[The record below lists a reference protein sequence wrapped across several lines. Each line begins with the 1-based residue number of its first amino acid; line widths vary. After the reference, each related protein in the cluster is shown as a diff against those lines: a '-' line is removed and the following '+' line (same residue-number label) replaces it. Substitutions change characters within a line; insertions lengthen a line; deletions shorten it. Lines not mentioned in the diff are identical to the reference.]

1 MAQEQR
7 YYDVQT
13 TASILGLTPA
23 EVNQLREQNR
33 LRGFRDGATWK
44 FRVEDVHQL
53 RRQLET
59 ERKQAG
65 APEPEVEEVLA
76 LEPEQPPADL
86 SGSGSVLGLETGRSP
101 GDTDLTLKPPAKEK
115 EELELIDAEPGEL
128 HAPPPLSAAEEE
140 IIPLAE
146 PEFTLSDDSV
156 AVLSGPAPAE
166 GRKSESIV
174 EEVPLAGPPSGGSDV
189 KIGHDSGISLLAP
202 HDSGLSLE
210 EEEIS
215 LAPSEDE
222 ISLGE
227 DQLLTV
233 AADEVSASEAV
244 RPDLEFQLTP
254 GEDEYGLEDS
264 ESASQVIALAP
275 EGISSEAPTLVAE
288 EGLGPVFD
296 ELGGPAVTP
305 VAEMAAG
312 PAPAAVAE
320 LPRAV
325 PAALPEAPFGT
336 LAMVLLTATL
346 LVLVLA
352 GVMVSDLVRNMWS
365 WHGPIPLNSS
375 IMDFLAGLFG

>member
-53 RRQLET
+53 RKELEAQRRQ
-59 ERKQAG
+59 A
-65 APEPEVEEVLA
+65 AIPEPQVEEVLA
-76 LEPEQPPADL
+76 LEPEKSPGDL

-101 GDTDLTLKPPAKEK
+101 GDTDLTLKPAEE
-115 EELELIDAEPGEL
+115 EELQLIDAEPGEV
-128 HAPPPLSAAEEE
+128 HAPPPLSQVEEDV
-140 IIPLAE
+140 IPLAE

-156 AVLSGPAPAE
+156 AFVSSAAPPEGQKAE
-166 GRKSESIV
+166 SKV
-174 EEVPLAGPPSGGSDV
+174 EEEEIALAPSGGSDV
-189 KIGHDSGISLLAP
+189 KIGHDSGISLVAP

-210 EEEIS
+210 EEEIG
-215 LAPSEDE
+215 LAPLEEE

-233 AADEVSASEAV
+233 AADEASTGQVV
-244 RPDLEFQLTP
+244 RPDVEFQLTP
-254 GEDEYGLEDS
+254 AEDEYGLEDS

-275 EGISSEAPTLVAE
+275 EGVSSEAPTLVAE

-296 ELGGPAVTP
+296 EFGGPAVTP
-305 VAEMAAG
+305 VTEMAPG

-320 LPRAV
+320 LPRVA

-346 LVLVLA
+346 VVLVLA
-352 GVMVSDLVRNMWS
+352 GIMVTDLVRNMWS
-365 WHGPIPLNSS
+365 WSGPIPLNSS
-375 IMDFLAGLFG
+375 LMDFLAGLFG

>member
-53 RRQLET
+53 RRELEAQ
-59 ERKQAG
+59 RRQA
-65 APEPEVEEVLA
+65 ATAEPQVEEVLA
-76 LEPEQPPADL
+76 LEPERSPGDL
-86 SGSGSVLGLETGRSP
+86 SGSGSVLGAEAGRSP
-101 GDTDLTLKPPAKEK
+101 GDTDLTLKPAEE
-115 EELELIDAEPGEL
+115 EELQLIDAEPGQV
-128 HAPPPLSAAEEE
+128 HAPPPLSQVDQDV
-140 IIPLAE
+140 IPLAE

-156 AVLSGPAPAE
+156 AFLSGAAPAE
-166 GRKSESIV
+166 GQKAESKV
-174 EEVPLAGPPSGGSDV
+174 GEEEIALAPSGGSDV
-189 KIGHDSGISLLAP
+189 KIGHDSGISLVAP

-210 EEEIS
+210 EEEIG
-215 LAPSEDE
+215 LAPLEEE

-233 AADEVSASEAV
+233 AADEASTSQAV
-244 RPDLEFQLTP
+244 RPDVEFRLAP
-254 GEDEYGLEDS
+254 AEDEYGLEDS

-296 ELGGPAVTP
+296 EFGGPAVTP
-305 VAEMAAG
+305 VTEMAPG

-320 LPRAV
+320 LPRVA

-336 LAMVLLTATL
+336 LAMVLLTAAL
-346 LVLVLA
+346 VVLVLA
-352 GVMVSDLVRNMWS
+352 GIMVTDLVRNMWS
-365 WHGPIPLNSS
+365 WSGPIPLNSS
-375 IMDFLAGLFG
+375 LMDFLAGLFG

>member
-53 RRQLET
+53 RRELEAQ
-59 ERKQAG
+59 RKEA
-65 APEPEVEEVLA
+65 ATAEPQVEEVLA
-76 LEPEQPPADL
+76 LEPEKSPGDL
-86 SGSGSVLGLETGRSP
+86 SGSGSVLGVEAGRSP
-101 GDTDLTLKPPAKEK
+101 GDTDLTLKPAEEE
-115 EELELIDAEPGEL
+115 EELQLIDAEPREV
-128 HAPPPLSAAEEE
+128 HAPPPLSQAEEDV
-140 IIPLAE
+140 IPLAE

-156 AVLSGPAPAE
+156 AFLSSAPPAE
-166 GRKSESIV
+166 GQKPESKEA
-174 EEVPLAGPPSGGSDV
+174 EEEIALAPSGGSDV
-189 KIGHDSGISLLAP
+189 KIGHDSGISLVAP

-210 EEEIS
+210 EEEIG
-215 LAPSEDE
+215 LAPLEEE

-233 AADEVSASEAV
+233 AADEASTSQAV
-244 RPDLEFQLTP
+244 RPDVEFQLTP
-254 GEDEYGLEDS
+254 AEDEYGLEDS

-275 EGISSEAPTLVAE
+275 EGVSSEAPTLVAE
-288 EGLGPVFD
+288 EGLGPMFD
-296 ELGGPAVTP
+296 EFGGPAVTP
-305 VAEMAAG
+305 VTEMAPG

-320 LPRAV
+320 LPRVA

-346 LVLVLA
+346 VVLVLA
-352 GVMVSDLVRNMWS
+352 GIMVTDLVRNMWS
-365 WHGPIPLNSS
+365 WSGPIPLNSS
-375 IMDFLAGLFG
+375 LMDFLAGLFG